1 MKFHDFPNNGA
12 ENMKIECN
20 LQLLL
25 VKSTVNLSNN
35 LSEEFTHCL
44 NENERGK
51 VETLKTA
58 YNYCF
63 SVKKT
68 VDYSFTTI
76 RLQRI

>member
-25 VKSTVNLSNN
+25 VKSTAKLIFINLSNN

-63 SVKKT
+63 SVKK
-68 VDYSFTTI
+68 
-76 RLQRI
+76 L

>member
-25 VKSTVNLSNN
+25 VKSTAKLIFINLSNN

-44 NENERGK
+44 NENEREK
-51 VETLKTA
+51 SKL
-58 YNYCF
+58 
-63 SVKKT
+63 
-68 VDYSFTTI
+68 
-76 RLQRI
+76 